1 MTLLSTQAKQIQRL
15 HREANQSYRQIAAS
29 VGCSPATAYR
39 YASDP
44 KRATSER
51 AKPIRASKLQSVDR
65 DAFLQLLLSSRSNSE
80 VVARMLCE
88 FPQEYG
94 LPQGFTV
101 SARTVRRF
109 IRSDFAAYAKRS
121 QPVPI
126 GDAHYEPGAQVQ
138 IDFVLTKFQFAG
150 DDFLTKVPLFEAVF
164 PWSHKAYVRVCPD
177 MKQVSWFR
185 SILGCIARCGCP
197 STILMDN
204 DRGLV
209 TQPKRRDRP
218 AQFNDSLVWLLREVG
233 ISPRA
238 CRPARPET
246 KGVVERFGRTLKENA
261 IPYIQSRPDLKIAT
275 PAELQDAL
283 DEWLVRVYQN
293 NKYRRGGTKQVLT
306 VDELYEIEKEYLQF
320 IECGAEGLT
329 VSSCTARADDTASLW
344 LHGQRIRLPRSYAQ
358 VEVIVN
364 MTAGGSYQ
372 ITNSFGKK
380 IVDGVIPKENLSAY
394 KQFEKGSHH
403 SDNADFPEMNG
414 NENLENLDSYLE
426 SLR

>member
-1 MTLLSTQAKQIQRL
+1 MAKQIQRL

-121 QPVPI
+121 SAGSDRRRSI
-126 GDAHYEPGAQVQ
+126 YEPGAQVQ

-293 NKYRRGGTKQVLT
+293 NKYRRGSTKQVLT

-403 SDNADFPEMNG
+403 SDNADFP
-414 NENLENLDSYLE
+414 
-426 SLR
+426 RK

>member
-1 MTLLSTQAKQIQRL
+1 MTLLSAQAKRIQRL
-15 HREANQSYRQIAAS
+15 HRETNQSYRQIAAS
-29 VGCSPATAYR
+29 VGCSVATAYR

-44 KRATSER
+44 KRATTARTTPDR
-51 AKPIRASKLQSVDR
+51 ANRLQSVDR
-65 DAFLQLLLSSRSNSE
+65 DAFLHLLLTSRSNSE
-80 VVARMLCE
+80 VVARVLCE

-101 SARTVRRF
+101 SSRTVRRF

-177 MKQVSWFR
+177 MKQVSWIR

-197 STILMDN
+197 STLLMDN

-246 KGVVERFGRTLKENA
+246 KGVVERFGRALKENA
-261 IPYIQSRPDLKIAT
+261 IPYIQSRPDLKIST
-275 PAELQDAL
+275 PAALQEAL
-283 DEWLVRVYQN
+283 NEWLVRIYQK
-293 NKYRRGGTKQVLT
+293 NKYVRGDTKPVF
-306 VDELYEIEKEYLQF
+306 VKRSF
-320 IECGAEGLT
+320 R
-329 VSSCTARADDTASLW
+329 TARRDFISAA
-344 LHGQRIRLPRSYAQ
+344 IR
-358 VEVIVN
+358 
-364 MTAGGSYQ
+364 
-372 ITNSFGKK
+372 
-380 IVDGVIPKENLSAY
+380 
-394 KQFEKGSHH
+394 
-403 SDNADFPEMNG
+403 
-414 NENLENLDSYLE
+414 
-426 SLR
+426 

>member
-51 AKPIRASKLQSVDR
+51 AKPIRVSKLQSVDR

-246 KGVVERFGRTLKENA
+246 KGVVERFM
-261 IPYIQSRPDLKIAT
+261 
-275 PAELQDAL
+275 
-283 DEWLVRVYQN
+283 
-293 NKYRRGGTKQVLT
+293 RGAV
-306 VDELYEIEKEYLQF
+306 F
-320 IECGAEGLT
+320 
-329 VSSCTARADDTASLW
+329 
-344 LHGQRIRLPRSYAQ
+344 
-358 VEVIVN
+358 
-364 MTAGGSYQ
+364 
-372 ITNSFGKK
+372 
-380 IVDGVIPKENLSAY
+380 
-394 KQFEKGSHH
+394 
-403 SDNADFPEMNG
+403 
-414 NENLENLDSYLE
+414 
-426 SLR
+426 